1 MRRRRMV
8 LIAAAII
15 VVAGGLAQALVN
27 SQTVNLV
34 VVNASGKPVDIAWQ
48 PSFGAATVSAPK
60 GGCESTSMQLAR
72 GESWTVSRD
81 GVPVLDASTAGL
93 PLVAPM
99 VAVEVW
105 LDPDGSVRI
114 VPPHEIARPVDSPI
128 PNCQSASS

>member
-1 MRRRRMV
+1 MK
-8 LIAAAII
+8 AALLDPLAI
-15 VVAGGLAQALVN
+15 VNGLAGLNV
-27 SQTVNLV
+27 TV
-34 VVNASGKPVDIAWQ
+34 PVD
-48 PSFGAATVSAPK
+48 
-60 GGCESTSMQLAR
+60 ELAR
-72 GESWTVSRD
+72 VT
-81 GVPVLDASTAGL
+81 VLDASLAGL